1 MDLPVMILQIC
12 TLCVSILTA
21 ALSFIMGRKTN
32 NIKTVFKQ
40 RATNKEK
47 VQSAA
52 AVLLKYSMKDVLPL
66 IGKEEVFASAEA
78 AGVICSVLKYRY
90 QIADRIIELSDKL
103 VADLAH
109 YVSNGKADDSEVLAT
124 RKAFFESFSKYDM
137 AEWRF
142 LKRQANGETRGS
154 KDYDD
159 VYEIVK
165 QEFADAEAKKA
176 KGKK

>member
-1 MDLPVMILQIC
+1 MDIPLLVLQSC
-12 TLCVSILTA
+12 TLLVSAGTAFLTFA
-21 ALSFIMGRKTN
+21 MGRKTN

-47 VQSAA
+47 VQSSA

-90 QIADRIIELSDKL
+90 TIADEIIALSDKL

-109 YVSNGKADDSEVLAT
+109 YVSSGKMDDREVLAT
-124 RKAFFESFSKYDM
+124 RSAFFAAYSKYDM

-142 LKRQANGETRGS
+142 LKRQSNGETQGS